1 MPLVIISGY
10 PSSGK
15 TTRCQQL
22 MNYFKSNHVKKSCI
36 IVQDDF
42 SACSKNKLYSDE
54 IFEKAARGRLK
65 SETLRLLNKNTIV
78 ILDSLNNIKG
88 YRYELYCAAKSL
100 KNTQIVLYH
109 PLTLSSVS
117 TSPFWYPKCG
127 LSSPSVVCSKGQR
140 KYIVMFLPKQLG
152 SGILTE
158 ITSEQYEKEVFNA
171 LVMRYEEPDSR
182 NRWDSPL
189 FTLLQDDA
197 FNFKAIEEA
206 LFDRKPPP
214 PNMSTQN
221 APLSSTNFLY
231 ELDNMTQKVVKDIM
245 DIQKTSL
252 PGDEIMVNMGDGF

>member
-88 YRYELYCAAKSL
+88 E
-100 KNTQIVLYH
+100 
-109 PLTLSSVS
+109 
-117 TSPFWYPKCG
+117 
-127 LSSPSVVCSKGQR
+127 
-140 KYIVMFLPKQLG
+140 YIVMFLPKQLG

>member
-100 KNTQIVLYH
+100 KNTQIVVSIYCGVF
-109 PLTLSSVS
+109 LSQNEKLLLLV
-117 TSPFWYPKCG
+117 K
-127 LSSPSVVCSKGQR
+127 LL
-140 KYIVMFLPKQLG
+140 YIVMFLPKQLG